1 MSSERQNASAAEE
14 APAPLGVAE
23 VVGLARELLERSLRN
38 LWVEGEVLDAKTSG
52 SGTLYFTLADPPP
65 SGRTRATQS
74 GAILRCVVFASDLPG
89 LGMQITSGLRVRV
102 RGRATVFPQQSALQ
116 LQVYDAQPA
125 GLGDRA
131 ALVAALKA
139 KLEKEGLFAQAR
151 KRRLPRFP
159 RVVGLVTSKKGAAI
173 HDVLTVARRRFPVRV
188 VLAHV
193 LVQGPDAARSIAAGL
208 DALAKVRDLDVV
220 IVARGG
226 GASEDLSAFDDE
238 RVVRAIAACPVPV
251 VSGVGHEVD
260 VTLADLAA
268 DVRAATPSNA
278 AELVVPDRD
287 KTRAE
292 LALALRRISA
302 RFEGRMHHAR
312 LLLAKLGARLAA
324 RRGDLRGRRDQILGV
339 ERTIERTM
347 KRRLEADGRRLR
359 ALAERLSAADPRRAL
374 VRARGELDGL
384 EPRLSGALR
393 AQIEQASTERASAHE
408 RLEAAMR
415 ERIDTGRHDLALV
428 VGRLEALSPLAV
440 LSRGY
445 AIALDERGRALTRAT
460 DATVGGRLEIRLERG
475 RVVARVESKDEDPT
489 RGR

>member
-1 MSSERQNASAAEE
+1 MSSASRPPDPAAEG
-14 APAPLGVAE
+14 APAPYGVAE
-23 VVGLARELLERSLRN
+23 VVGLARELLEKSLRN

-52 SGTLYFTLADPPP
+52 TGTLYFTLADAPP
-65 SGRTRATQS
+65 SGRARATQS
-74 GAILRCVVFASDLPG
+74 GAILRCVVFADDRPG
-89 LGMQITSGLRVRV
+89 LGMEIVSGLRIRV
-102 RGRATVFPQQSALQ
+102 RGRASVFPQQSALQ

-125 GLGDRA
+125 GVGDRA
-131 ALVAALKA
+131 AQVAALRA
-139 KLEKEGLFAQAR
+139 KLEKEGLFAQGR

-173 HDVLTVARRRFPVRV
+173 HDVLTVARRRFPVRI

-193 LVQGPDAARSIAAGL
+193 VVQGPDAARSIAAGL
-208 DALAKVRDLDVV
+208 DALGRLPDLDVV

-278 AELVVPDRD
+278 AELVVPDRE
-287 KTRAE
+287 KVRAE
-292 LALALRRISA
+292 LALAMRRMSA

-312 LLLAKLGARLAA
+312 LLLTRVGARLAQ
-324 RRGDLRGRRDQILGV
+324 RRGDLRGRRDEVRG
-339 ERTIERTM
+339 IERTLERSAR
-347 KRRLEADGRRLR
+347 RRLETEGRRLR

-374 VRARGELDGL
+374 TRARGELDVLG
-384 EPRLSGALR
+384 PRLERAVR
-393 AQIEQASTERASAHE
+393 AQLASATTERADVEE
-408 RLEAAMR
+408 RLESAMR
-415 ERIDTGRHDLALV
+415 ERIEGGRHDLALV

-445 AIALDERGRALTRAT
+445 AIALDERGRALTQAS
-460 DATVGGRLEIRLERG
+460 DVAVGERVEVRLERG
-475 RVVARVESKDEDPT
+475 RLVARVESKDEGPT
-489 RGR
+489 R